1 MKRCE
6 EGVSAAVSGA
16 LLKAKA
22 EMEEY
27 SINTNCFCWK
37 IEKRH
42 LLSLLNIFSKKSA
55 LELRMARF
63 HGKEFSCLAN
73 GTDGTNKIWQILLS
87 QMIGAEESAS
97 SEDSSCFER
106 HPALRRLEDGQRR
119 TAELM
124 MDSKPRVV
132 AQQAP
137 PGIAKEALIAEYVL
151 NMEKRRVLCCTLG
164 FADQIGRL
172 IAGGIWT
179 LLEHELTS
187 YSATN
192 RGQTRTVMELLE
204 LLDNFPG
211 SIRIISLYAG
221 QAAQIGIE
229 LKKRGLESK
238 IASMTSDAM
247 QGHEADLTIIATT
260 VSRQNN
266 WTDWQRSN
274 HAKDRKSEFWGDS
287 QRVQRTFTP
296 SRPELQCWRCKV
308 VPFHRHSHSIE
319 VWGRDV

>member
-1 MKRCE
+1 MP
-6 EGVSAAVSGA
+6 VADSP
-16 LLKAKA
+16 
-22 EMEEY
+22 
-27 SINTNCFCWK
+27 
-37 IEKRH
+37 
-42 LLSLLNIFSKKSA
+42 
-55 LELRMARF
+55 
-63 HGKEFSCLAN
+63 
-73 GTDGTNKIWQILLS
+73 ILLIH
-87 QMIGAEESAS
+87 Q
-97 SEDSSCFER
+97 D
-106 HPALRRLEDGQRR
+106 
-119 TAELM
+119 
-124 MDSKPRVV
+124 
-132 AQQAP
+132 
-137 PGIAKEALIAEYVL
+137 
-151 NMEKRRVLCCTLG
+151 
-164 FADQIGRL
+164 
-172 IAGGIWT
+172 T

-287 QRVQRTFTP
+287 QRVNVALSRGKHGIFAVCCLTTLVSLSKTTVSMLIGLQMPLLFHPHRLGLPFLRTVHNTSKCRPKFIEFPTHATETIAKSTNPFSGSAHFHSVSSRTP
-296 SRPELQCWRCKV
+296 VLALQSCTF
-308 VPFHRHSHSIE
+308 PPAQSFN
-319 VWGRDV
+319 